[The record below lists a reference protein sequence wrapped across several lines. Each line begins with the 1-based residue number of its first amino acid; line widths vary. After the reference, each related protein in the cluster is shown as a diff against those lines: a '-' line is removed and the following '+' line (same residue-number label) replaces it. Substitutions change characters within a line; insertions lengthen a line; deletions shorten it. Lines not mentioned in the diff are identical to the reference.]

1 MESRSAASLLVDV
14 DNVVISAMVTGS
26 EVKVVVFIVM
36 VGIEVGGLEDG
47 RLAFS
52 MVIVVSEVGKGVVVV
67 IKVVSNVVIGVVVVN
82 IMVVG
87 REEEPSISSMVVVV
101 RVLGVVE
108 MVVKGLVGVVS

>member
-26 EVKVVVFIVM
+26 EVKVVVLIVM

-52 MVIVVSEVGKGVVVV
+52 MVVVVSEVGKGVVVV
-67 IKVVSNVVIGVVVVN
+67 IKVVSKVVIGVVVVN
-82 IMVVG
+82 IKVVG

-101 RVLGVVE
+101 RAVE

>member
-1 MESRSAASLLVDV
+1 M

-52 MVIVVSEVGKGVVVV
+52 MVLVVFEVGKGVVVA
-67 IKVVSNVVIGVVVVN
+67 IKVVSKVFIGLVVV
-82 IMVVG
+82 
-87 REEEPSISSMVVVV
+87 
-101 RVLGVVE
+101 
-108 MVVKGLVGVVS
+108 